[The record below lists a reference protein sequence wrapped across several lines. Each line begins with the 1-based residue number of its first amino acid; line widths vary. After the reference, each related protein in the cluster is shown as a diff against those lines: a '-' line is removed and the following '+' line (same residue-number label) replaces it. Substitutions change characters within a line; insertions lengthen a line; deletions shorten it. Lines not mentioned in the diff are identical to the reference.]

1 MGNGIYNANLM
12 TEDRIPAYVKTIMKI
27 LSDAGGTPYIVGGA
41 VRDLI
46 QGTEPHDY
54 DIACDL
60 LPNQILEV
68 LVDHHIRICGLI
80 GFNFGV
86 VVCVVDG
93 HQVEIA
99 TFRGPVEEDESA
111 SGLERRNFS
120 NNIEDDLSRRD
131 FTVNAMALDA
141 EGKVIDLY
149 HGMEDLLA
157 KRLRPVG
164 DPSMRYREDAVRMFR
179 ACRFVS
185 QFGFTYIEGCDDKP
199 SDVFVR
205 KNFWEEC
212 EARHC
217 SRERVRKEMEK
228 LLLSDFPDKGLS
240 LLMSSGL
247 VNCPVAI
254 WHKYSL
260 SFSTPFQSLA
270 HLEGLAQNPMYH
282 KYDVWNHTLQA
293 VHLAP
298 RDIKLRWA
306 MLFHDAGKGLP
317 TVRRIHPDTGM
328 PTDYGHETESVRIV
342 SEALTA
348 LGYNDNYIREVSWLV
363 KNHMSLQ
370 FVMRADHRQLKRW
383 LRKKISD
390 FRTQKDM
397 AAAFKEL
404 EQIFLAD
411 LGAGRHSDEEENI
424 LRENMAYVRQVI
436 EDQMPVHS
444 SDLAITG
451 DTVMQLIDG
460 TGLEIKNV
468 FAQLLKMVQTGNLA
482 NEEEALIA
490 CLQKMILRKQN
501 EEQK

>member
-1 MGNGIYNANLM
+1 M
-12 TEDRIPAYVKTIMKI
+12 ECIPEYITKVLKL

-46 QGTEPHDY
+46 TGVEPHDY

-60 LPNQILEV
+60 TPSEIMEALH
-68 LVDHHIRICGLI
+68 DHHIRLGGLI

-99 TFRGPVEEDESA
+99 TFRGPAEDDESE

-120 NNIEDDLSRRD
+120 TNIEDDLSRRD
-131 FTVNAMALDA
+131 FTVNAMALDS
-141 EGKVIDLY
+141 EGNVIDLY
-149 HGMEDLLA
+149 HGMEDLRA
-157 KRLRPVG
+157 KRLHPVG

-179 ACRFVS
+179 ACRLVS
-185 QFGFTYIEGCDDKP
+185 QFGFTYAEGDRS

-228 LLLSDFPDKGLS
+228 LLSGDFPDTGLT
-240 LLMSSGL
+240 LLMTSGL
-247 VNCPVAI
+247 INCPVAI
-254 WHKYSL
+254 WHKHGL
-260 SFSTPFQSLA
+260 SFSTPFKSLA
-270 HLEGLAQNPMYH
+270 HLEGLMQKPKYPMD
-282 KYDVWNHTLQA
+282 DVWNQTLQA
-293 VHLAP
+293 VRLASQ
-298 RDIKLRWA
+298 DIKLRWA

-317 TVRRIHPDTGM
+317 AVRRIHPDTGM
-328 PTDYGHETESVRIV
+328 PTDYGHETESARIV
-342 SEALTA
+342 SEALAA
-348 LGYNDNYIREVSWLV
+348 LGYNDSYIREISWLV

-370 FVMRADHRQLKRW
+370 FVMTANHRQLKSW
-383 LRKKISD
+383 LCKKVSD

-397 AAAFKEL
+397 AAAFKDL

-411 LGAGRHSDEEENI
+411 LGASRHSEEEENI
-424 LRENMAYVRQVI
+424 LRENMAYVHLVI
-436 EDQMPVHS
+436 ATQMPVHS

-460 TGLEIKNV
+460 TGLEIKNI

-482 NEEEALIA
+482 NEEEALTA
-490 CLQKMILRKQN
+490 YLQEMILRKQQ
-501 EEQK
+501 EEQE

>member
-1 MGNGIYNANLM
+1 MGNGIFNVNLM
-12 TEDRIPAYVKTIMKI
+12 TGDCIPAYIKTVLKI
-27 LSDAGGTPYIVGGA
+27 LFDAGGTPYIVGGA

-46 QGTEPHDY
+46 TGEEPHDY

-60 LPNQILEV
+60 TPGDIMEV
-68 LVDHHIRICGLI
+68 LHDHHIRLGGLI

-99 TFRGPVEEDESA
+99 TLRGPTEEDESE

-120 NNIEDDLSRRD
+120 TNIEDDLSRRD
-131 FTVNAMALDA
+131 FTVNAMALDS
-141 EGKVIDLY
+141 EGNVIDLY
-149 HGMEDLLA
+149 HGMDDLRA

-164 DPSMRYREDAVRMFR
+164 NPSMRYREDAVRMFR
-179 ACRFVS
+179 ACRLVS
-185 QFGFTYIEGCDDKP
+185 QFGFTYIEGPDGKP
-199 SDVFVR
+199 GDVFVR

-228 LLLSDFPDKGLS
+228 LLSGDFPDKGLS

-247 VNCPVAI
+247 ANCPVAI
-254 WHKYSL
+254 WHKHDF
-260 SFSTPFQSLA
+260 SFSTPFQSLT
-270 HLEGLAQNPMYH
+270 HLEGLVQNPKYH
-282 KYDVWNHTLQA
+282 MHDVWNHTLQA
-293 VHLAP
+293 VRLVP
-298 RDIKLRWA
+298 PDIKLRWV

-317 TVRRIHPDTGM
+317 TVRRIHPGTGM
-328 PTDYGHETESVRIV
+328 PTDYGHETESVRIA
-342 SEALTA
+342 SEALGA
-348 LGYNDNYIREVSWLV
+348 LGYNESYISEVRWLI
-363 KNHMSLQ
+363 KNHMGLQ
-370 FVMRADHRQLKRW
+370 FVLTANYRQLKRW
-383 LRKKISD
+383 LCKKVSD

-411 LGAGRHSDEEENI
+411 LRASRHSDEEENI
-424 LRENMAYVRQVI
+424 LRENMAYVHQVI
-436 EDQMPVHS
+436 ETQMPVHS
-444 SDLAITG
+444 SDLAISG

-468 FAQLLKMVQTGNLA
+468 FARLLKMVQAGNLA
-482 NEEEALIA
+482 NEEDALTA
-490 CLQKMILRKQN
+490 YLQNMILRKQK
-501 EEQK
+501 EGQK